1 VACEET
7 FSRRALNKVS
17 IPPHIP
23 LALEALDHGM
33 KKEGKNGVIVG
44 MS

>member
-1 VACEET
+1 MTVFWWQREQ
-7 FSRRALNKVS
+7 RG

-23 LALEALDHGM
+23 LALEALDHDM